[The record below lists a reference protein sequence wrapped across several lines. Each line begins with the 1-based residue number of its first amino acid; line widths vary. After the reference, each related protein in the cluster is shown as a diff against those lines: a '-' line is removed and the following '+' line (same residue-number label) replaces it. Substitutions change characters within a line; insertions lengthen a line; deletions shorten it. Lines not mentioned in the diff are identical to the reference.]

1 MERSPVRQSATETER
16 LHLQLDRRWV
26 KALRREAADQRM
38 TLRAVVERC
47 IADRYDPARKQIGER
62 WVAKELRRVQRE
74 VAQVR
79 FSNEVMV
86 ELFVLA
92 ARQLMARLPMSA
104 PVNARAGELMYQSL
118 VAEMERCFERDTPVL
133 RRLLDALQQ
142 QIEDAAVTPRETP
155 PE

>member
-1 MERSPVRQSATETER
+1 MSRPPPRQSARDTER
-16 LHLQLDRRWV
+16 LHLQLERRWV
-26 KALRREAADQRM
+26 KALRREAADRRL
-38 TLRAVVERC
+38 TLRAVVEQC

-92 ARQLMARLPMSA
+92 ARQLVARLPAMV
-104 PVNARAGELMYQSL
+104 PLNARAGELMYQSL

-133 RRLLDALQQ
+133 RRLLDTLQREV
-142 QIEDAAVTPRETP
+142 EDAAATPREMP